1 MEEEKQ
7 EELSAEEIWDEEA
20 NKSAEE
26 TIETSPDDSEETVVA
41 EEPQEEEPKE
51 EVEAKAEEETPA
63 DPFEGLPDAVKEKL
77 LKIDELEKSNQ
88 QLIHHVK
95 TAEGR
100 VAAMQREAEIA
111 KRVKEEV
118 AKKDS
123 PTQTEITTASKNPE
137 KWEQLKRRFS

>member
-7 EELSAEEIWDEEA
+7 EELSAEQIWEEEA

-26 TIETSPDDSEETVVA
+26 TIEASPDDSEETVVA

-123 PTQTEITTASKNPE
+123 PTQTEITTA
-137 KWEQLKRRFS
+137 

>member
-1 MEEEKQ
+1 M
-7 EELSAEEIWDEEA
+7 
-20 NKSAEE
+20 
-26 TIETSPDDSEETVVA
+26 
-41 EEPQEEEPKE
+41 
-51 EVEAKAEEETPA
+51 
-63 DPFEGLPDAVKEKL
+63 PDAVKEKL

-137 KWEQLKRRFS
+137 KWDKLKEDFPEWAEAMEEYVSSKLGGTHNHNSLD

>member
-1 MEEEKQ
+1 MKK
-7 EELSAEEIWDEEA
+7 LLLL
-20 NKSAEE
+20 KSH
-26 TIETSPDDSEETVVA
+26 
-41 EEPQEEEPKE
+41 KRKNLKK
-51 EVEAKAEEETPA
+51 VEAKEEEEETPA

-123 PTQTEITTASKNPE
+123 PTQKEISTASKNPE
-137 KWEQLKRRFS
+137 KWEQLKEDFP